1 MVVIF
6 SNMLMPQ
13 SGILIPGSL
22 GVARYFKLIVG
33 GCAAWLLAH
42 AKQPSGCRQS
52 PIKRTCHFGLQQCLH
67 LWPRH
72 STVMKQT
79 GYELLLYPSK
89 ACPLISNAEVINRS
103 LSE

>member
-42 AKQPSGCRQS
+42 AKQLSAVANQTHLPLRAPTMPPSLAETLN
-52 PIKRTCHFGLQQCLH
+52 PVET
-67 LWPRH
+67 
-72 STVMKQT
+72 T
-79 GYELLLYPSK
+79 GYELLLYPAK
-89 ACPLISNAEVINRS
+89 HVC
-103 LSE
+103 LSQM

>member
-72 STVMKQT
+72 STLLKQPAT
-79 GYELLLYPSK
+79 NYYCISK
-89 ACPLISNAEVINRS
+89 ACLLISNVEVY
-103 LSE
+103 